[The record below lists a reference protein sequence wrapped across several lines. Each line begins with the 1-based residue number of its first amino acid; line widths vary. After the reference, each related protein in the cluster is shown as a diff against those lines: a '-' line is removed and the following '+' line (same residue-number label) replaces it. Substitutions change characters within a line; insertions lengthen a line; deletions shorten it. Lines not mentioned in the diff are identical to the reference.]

1 MASEKKSLLFLSF
14 SWAETG
20 PSSLGFALVYIRSVF
35 LFPLPA
41 ATFFL
46 SVSVFLEAVTAGGSE
61 PAGLA
66 SGPSFAHAAMAFRTW
81 SSSSRVLERRRHGG
95 PDLLSCVGK
104 NIRLRGG
111 LNPALGLRGASRE
124 SRGSHH
130 PSPSAGREKQ
140 NRRSA
145 SSPRPARGQQTAEA
159 AERQGKA
166 PALAREVWSSMHTIS
181 FSLNL
186 T

>member
-20 PSSLGFALVYIRSVF
+20 PSSLGFALVHIRSVF

-95 PDLLSCVGK
+95 PDLLSCAGK

-111 LNPALGLRGASRE
+111 LNPALGLRGASSDLKQPKLQE
-124 SRGSHH
+124 SGGLH
-130 PSPSAGREKQ
+130 
-140 NRRSA
+140 
-145 SSPRPARGQQTAEA
+145 PARGLRA
-159 AERQGKA
+159 ASSEPRQRNGQK
-166 PALAREVWSSMHTIS
+166 PTPVHLHVQVWSSMP
-181 FSLNL
+181 FLFL
-186 T
+186 